1 MSICGITGSTGL
13 IGKQILKN
21 KICKKFVKFKGNI
34 KNKSAVN
41 NWVKNKKFDTIMHLA
56 SLVSVREA
64 NKNFKEAKKIN
75 YTGTKHLVD
84 AVIKYK
90 PKLKWFFFTSTAH
103 VYALKNNDILVNENS
118 KKKPLSK
125 YGKSKLLAERYI
137 EDKLKK
143 KNIPYCIVRIF
154 NIADERQSNN
164 FFYKSSKLR
173 IKNKKNKKIIF
184 ENINHYRDFMNINHL
199 IKIIKKIYKKRVV
212 GIFNVGSGQKTYL
225 VDMIKILIKRYN
237 KKLELIENSNK
248 TYLIA
253 NIQKLKKE
261 LSLSK
266 IRFNI
271 LKNL

>member
-1 MSICGITGSTGL
+1 
-13 IGKQILKN
+13 
-21 KICKKFVKFKGNI
+21 
-34 KNKSAVN
+34 
-41 NWVKNKKFDTIMHLA
+41 
-56 SLVSVREA
+56 
-64 NKNFKEAKKIN
+64 
-75 YTGTKHLVD
+75 
-84 AVIKYK
+84 
-90 PKLKWFFFTSTAH
+90 
-103 VYALKNNDILVNENS
+103 
-118 KKKPLSK
+118 
-125 YGKSKLLAERYI
+125 
-137 EDKLKK
+137 
-143 KNIPYCIVRIF
+143 
-154 NIADERQSNN
+154 
-164 FFYKSSKLR
+164 
-173 IKNKKNKKIIF
+173 
-184 ENINHYRDFMNINHL
+184 MNINHL

>member
-13 IGKQILKN
+13 IGKQILKK
-21 KICKKFVKFKGNI
+21 KISKKFVRFKGNI
-34 KNKSAVN
+34 KNKSSVN

-56 SLVSVREA
+56 SFVSVKKA
-64 NKNFKEAKKIN
+64 NKNFGEAKKIN
-75 YTGTKHLVD
+75 YTGTKYLVD
-84 AVIKYK
+84 AVIRYK
-90 PKLKWFFFTSTAH
+90 PNLKWFFFTSTAH
-103 VYALKNNDILVNENS
+103 VYSLKNNDILINENS

-125 YGKSKLLAERYI
+125 YGLSKLLAERYI
-137 EDKLKK
+137 KNKLKK

-154 NIADERQSNN
+154 NIADEKQSNN
-164 FFYKSSKLR
+164 FFYKSSKLK
-173 IKNKKNKKIIF
+173 IKNSRKKRIMF
-184 ENINHYRDFMNINHL
+184 ENINHYRDFINLNYL
-199 IKIIKKIYKKRVV
+199 IKIIKKIYKKKVV
-212 GIFNVGSGQKTYL
+212 GIYNLGTGQKTYL

-237 KKLELIENSNK
+237 KSLELIENNKK

-253 NIQKLKKE
+253 NNQKLKKE